1 MKTRNSF
8 NGRFTLV
15 LTGLVSLLALTCA
28 ACGAAPDSQGEERV
42 ETAPASAVDDG
53 SDAGPAAQDLGLQDP
68 TSPVAPGPV
77 RSAPPGAD
85 CPVQL
90 GSGPDEPLTGSSPKT
105 WGRQH

>member
-28 ACGAAPDSQGEERV
+28 ACGAAPDPQGEERV

-53 SDAGPAAQDLGLQDP
+53 SDAGPAAQDLGTQDP
-68 TSPVAPGPV
+68 TAPVAPGPV
-77 RSAPPGAD
+77 RSAPQGVEH
-85 CPVQL
+85 PVQL
-90 GSGPDEPLTGSSPKT
+90 DQAPTI
-105 WGRQH
+105 R